1 MNSSE
6 NNFEIQE
13 NFQSSTLNES
23 QENDKLLESKQSK
36 PKIANETPIE
46 SETIENDKFPE
57 ENSEN

>member
-23 QENDKLLESKQSK
+23 QENDKLLEVKQSK
-36 PKIANETPIE
+36 TKIANEKPKE
-46 SETIENDKFPE
+46 SETKEND
-57 ENSEN
+57 